1 MTDDDEVAA
10 DEEIGV
16 VGLESD
22 ENDDDEVAA
31 DDERRPR
38 LRRIGQVVVG
48 LDPDETDNEEPL
60 NDFGSPGGSGG
71 VSADSGSLWNP
82 ALLSNA

>member
-31 DDERRPR
+31 DVEWAEGEW
-38 LRRIGQVVVG
+38 IVN
-48 LDPDETDNEEPL
+48 DETGEQVWQPAEGGPEVSSGQWTEAATEGGEEEE
-60 NDFGSPGGSGG
+60 
-71 VSADSGSLWNP
+71 
-82 ALLSNA
+82 